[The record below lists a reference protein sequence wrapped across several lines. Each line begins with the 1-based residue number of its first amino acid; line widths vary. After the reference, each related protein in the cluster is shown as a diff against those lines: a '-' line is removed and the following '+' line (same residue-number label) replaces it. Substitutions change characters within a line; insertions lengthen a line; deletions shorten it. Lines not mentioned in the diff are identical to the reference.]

1 MQSPLRL
8 LAAAALCAAVLP
20 AGTAFAQADSNRTT
34 FLLSRAYDG
43 GLPNGVS
50 RNASVS
56 HDQRIA
62 RVIAYESDATN
73 IVPGDTNG
81 LTDVFVAQR
90 AAPWGSNGTPWVLAS
105 TDLVSRGLGGQP
117 ANGRSYRPAVD
128 GDSHHAPSCVAF
140 VSDASNLVPGDT
152 NGKPDAFVY
161 NLRTKRIVR
170 VSTDSHGRQSNGST
184 YEVSVDGDCERV
196 AFVSDATNLALTKTK
211 YLNWRSARTSQ
222 PRAGTS
228 QVYVKILR
236 ASGRDSGFRGLTF
249 LASASRSG
257 RAGNGN
263 SWHVAFA
270 RAGKALVFASDAS
283 NLSPADHNGATD
295 VYERGF
301 IRHHVRIKH
310 HGVQA
315 FQFKTTLVSANGSGQ
330 VGNGASLNPTV
341 SDDGRYVAFES
352 TAGNLAGGDTNG
364 VSDVFEADLA
374 HRHPR
379 QTIASRSRFSGL
391 GDGASNHGVISD
403 AGEFILFDSMADNL
417 RPSGNVGT
425 DTNGVR
431 DVFLWN
437 RPSGNVSL
445 ESRNA
450 LNGYLDTP
458 SQHPA
463 TSARGNYVPFETANP
478 DIDPAA
484 AAHVSSVKAHASDVT
499 APPQVPAL
507 IDPDVIAPTVPTV
520 EVPGMAGPD
529 PALQQ
534 VYVRYLGPQ

>member
-1 MQSPLRL
+1 MRSPLRL

-20 AGTAFAQADSNRTT
+20 AGTALAQADSNRTT

-50 RNASVS
+50 RNAAVS

-73 IVPGDTNG
+73 IVPGDANG
-81 LTDVFVAQR
+81 LTDVFAARR
-90 AAPWGSNGTPWVLAS
+90 AAPWGHTGTPWVLAS

-161 NLRTKRIVR
+161 NLRTKHIVR

-196 AFVSDATNLALTKTK
+196 AFVSDATNLALTKTR
-211 YLNWRSARTSQ
+211 YLNWRSARTSR
-222 PRAGTS
+222 PPAGTR

-236 ASGRDSGFRGLTF
+236 ASGHDGAFRGLTF
-249 LASASRSG
+249 LASASQKG

-263 SWHVAFA
+263 SSHVAFA
-270 RAGKALVFASDAS
+270 RAGKALVFASDAG
-283 NLSPADHNGATD
+283 NLSPADHNAVTD
-295 VYERGF
+295 IYERGF
-301 IRHHVRIKH
+301 TRRYVHVRH
-310 HGVQA
+310 RGVQQL
-315 FQFKTTLVSANGSGQ
+315 QFKTTLVSANSSGRA
-330 VGNGASLNPTV
+330 GNGASLDPTV

-352 TAGNLAGGDTNG
+352 TASNLAGGDTNG
-364 VSDVFEADLA
+364 VSDVFEANLA

-391 GDGASNHGVISD
+391 GDGPSNHPVISD
-403 AGEFILFDSMADNL
+403 AGEFILFDSLADNL
-417 RPSGNVGT
+417 RPSGNVAA

-478 DIDPAA
+478 DIDPVA
-484 AAHVSSVKAHASDVT
+484 AAHASSTRAHAADVT
-499 APPQVPAL
+499 AAPQVPSL

-520 EVPGMAGPD
+520 EVPGMPGPD

>member
-1 MQSPLRL
+1 MQGHLRVL
-8 LAAAALCAAVLP
+8 LATALAAAVIP

-56 HDQRIA
+56 HDQRNA
-62 RVIAYESDATN
+62 RDIAYESDATN
-73 IVPGDTNG
+73 IVPNDTNG
-81 LTDVFVAQR
+81 LTDVFVVHR
-90 AAPWGSNGTPWVLAS
+90 AGPWGHNGTPWNIGG
-105 TDLVSRGLGGQP
+105 TDLVSHGLGGQP
-117 ANGRSYRPAVD
+117 ANGRSYRPVVD
-128 GDSHHAPSCVAF
+128 GDSHHSPSCVAF

-161 NLRTKRIVR
+161 NLNSKKITR

-196 AFVSDATNLALTKTK
+196 AFVSDATNLALKSTKA
-211 YLNWRSARTSQ
+211 LNWRTARTNASPAGSQ
-222 PRAGTS
+222 

-236 ASGRDSGFRGLTF
+236 ASGHDRGFKGLTF
-249 LASASRSG
+249 LASASGKG
-257 RAGNGN
+257 RAANGN
-263 SWHVAFA
+263 SWHVNFA

-295 VYERGF
+295 VYERTF
-301 IRHHVRIKH
+301 NRHFVHIKG
-310 HGVQA
+310 HGEQVL
-315 FQFKTTLVSANGSGQ
+315 QFSTILVSASGSGV
-330 VGNGASLNPTV
+330 VGNGPSTNPTV
-341 SDDGRYVAFES
+341 SDTGDYVAYES
-352 TAGNLAGGDTNG
+352 TASNLAGGDTNG
-364 VSDVFEADLA
+364 VSDVFEAKVTG
-374 HRHPR
+374 RHPR
-379 QTIASRSRFSGL
+379 QLIASRSHYSGL
-391 GDGASNHGVISD
+391 GDGPSNHPVISD
-403 AGEFILFDSMADNL
+403 AGEFVLFDSMADNL
-417 RPSGNVGT
+417 RPSGDVAT

-450 LNGYLDTP
+450 ANGYLAFA
-458 SQHPA
+458 SQHPS
-463 TSARGNYVPFETANP
+463 TSARGNYVPFESANP
-478 DIDPAA
+478 SIDVGIARASQAA
-484 AAHVSSVKAHASDVT
+484 DSAE
-499 APPQVPAL
+499 VPAL

-520 EVPGMAGPD
+520 EVPGLAGPD
-529 PALQQ
+529 PALAQ